1 MSTLYNGML
10 WLCRP
15 TDKPEVT
22 LTEAVEY
29 AEQKYGRPVRLV
41 ARPEGETYP
50 DTWREPESGRLIP
63 VRADK
68 RVLANHLYLVT
79 NVTQTEADEHERGA

>member
-1 MSTLYNGML
+1 MTTLYSGML
-10 WLCRP
+10 WLRRP
-15 TDKPEVT
+15 SDKPELV

-41 ARPEGETYP
+41 ARPEGEVYP
-50 DTWREPESGRLIP
+50 DAWREPESGRLIP
-63 VRADK
+63 VRADR

-79 NVTQTEADEHERGA
+79 AVTQTAADEHEHGA

>member
-1 MSTLYNGML
+1 MTTLYSGML
-10 WLCRP
+10 WLRRP
-15 TDKPEVT
+15 SDKPEAS

-29 AEQKYGRPVRLV
+29 AERKYGRPVRLV

-50 DTWREPESGRLIP
+50 DAWREPESGRLIP
-63 VRADK
+63 VRADR

-79 NVTQTEADEHERGA
+79 NVTQTVVEENERGA